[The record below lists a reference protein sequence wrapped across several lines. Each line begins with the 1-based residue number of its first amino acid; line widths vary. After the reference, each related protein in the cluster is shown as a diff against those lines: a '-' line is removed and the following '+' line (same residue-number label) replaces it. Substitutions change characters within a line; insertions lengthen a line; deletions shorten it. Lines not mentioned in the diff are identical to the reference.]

1 MKLYEFEGKK
11 LLQEEGIII
20 PIGRI
25 VDDGGSVR
33 LGEFKAS
40 EVIIKAQMLRG
51 KRGKSG
57 FIATPEN
64 WEDATTVINRWLKEK
79 EVAAVLIEE
88 KLKKSDE
95 YFVSCFYNTRLRRP
109 EMVFSAY
116 GGMDI
121 EELARKFPKAVVRRP
136 VDPIRGLESWQARE
150 MAQEAG
156 LEGVDIIRAG
166 AILVKLYQTH
176 QKYDCRVVEIN
187 PLIRTQD
194 GELIAADAKIEL
206 DDSALFRL
214 PRAVVPE
221 RSRES
226 ENPRERA
233 AKEIDAL
240 DYRGSAGST
249 YIDLDG
255 DIGVLASGGG
265 ASMMAMDSLIAA
277 GGKPANFTEYSGN
290 PPRAKV
296 KRLTEIVLSK
306 PGLRGLWIVGATANF
321 TDIYET
327 LMGVVEGLRTSSAAK
342 KIPIV
347 IRRAGPRDKEAFEEL
362 ERIKK
367 EEGFNFHLFGNET
380 SISESAEYLVKRLKS
395 KK

>member
-95 YFVSCFYNTRLRRP
+95 YFVSCLYNTISRRP

-121 EELARKFPKAVVRRP
+121 EELARKFPKAVVRRS
-136 VDPIRGLESWQARE
+136 VDPIYGLESWQARE

-156 LEGVDIIRAG
+156 LEGADIIRAG
-166 AILVKLYQTH
+166 TILVKLYQIH
-176 QKYDCRVVEIN
+176 QKYDCRVAEIN
-187 PLIRTQD
+187 PLIRTED

-221 RSRES
+221 RSQES
-226 ENPRERA
+226 ENPREKA
-233 AKEIDAL
+233 AKEIDEQ